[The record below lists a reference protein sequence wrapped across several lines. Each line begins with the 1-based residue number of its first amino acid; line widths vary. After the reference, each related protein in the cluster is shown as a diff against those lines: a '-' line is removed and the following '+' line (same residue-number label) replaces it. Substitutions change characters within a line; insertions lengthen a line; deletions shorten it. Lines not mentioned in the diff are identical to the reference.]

1 MEFGCIDGRLRN
13 QGEIVAYGLL
23 GDNDLTIGSQ
33 RGDSTSEKY
42 FARITMNISD
52 IA

>member
-13 QGEIVAYGLL
+13 QGEDIAHGFL
-23 GDNDLTIGSQ
+23 GENDLTIGSR
-33 RGDSTSEKY
+33 RGDSTSNNS